1 VDALAALAT
10 SGQPESALAA
20 QVVRLCAQIRSRDPA
35 VGLDDSTTAS
45 STPGLQPDRRG
56 ADRGGRAQ
64 LVLATT
70 LYGIWAGISVDV
82 LADVQ
87 NDRLL
92 VLYPLLGMAAGLG
105 GSLYATGQWDVS
117 AGQAWA
123 IITGLDYGTYN
134 GLLWSAAISS
144 APSAKTVFGAALP
157 AGLAGGAV
165 GILVAGYHPNPGGV
179 ELVRSGG
186 LYGTAAALMSALA
199 FAPDNVSSQ
208 VIFTTLAL
216 GMDVGLAT
224 GAGLS
229 SRLGVSRNR
238 MLLVDAG
245 TIAGLGFGLGGTW
258 LVTGSQGSSRRAL
271 GAGGLLGLAAGM
283 TAAILLTR
291 GMDGDRVAESS
302 GPGPVPA
309 LVQRRSTGQW
319 GLGTLALTPV
329 CNTPGGRQAFVGAS
343 VPLVGGLW

>member
-1 VDALAALAT
+1 
-10 SGQPESALAA
+10 
-20 QVVRLCAQIRSRDPA
+20 
-35 VGLDDSTTAS
+35 
-45 STPGLQPDRRG
+45 
-56 ADRGGRAQ
+56 
-64 LVLATT
+64 LATT

-105 GSLYATGQWDVS
+105 GSLYATGVWDVS

-123 IITGLDYGTYN
+123 IITGLDYGTYS
-134 GLLWSAAISS
+134 GLLWSAAVSS
-144 APSAKTVFGAALP
+144 SPTAKTVFGAALP

-165 GILVAGYHPNPGGV
+165 GILVAGYHPNQGGV

-186 LYGTAAALMSALA
+186 LYGTAAALMSALV
-199 FAPDNVSSQ
+199 FAPDNVSSR

-229 SRLGVSRNR
+229 SRLEVGRNR
-238 MLLVDAG
+238 ILLVDAG
-245 TIAGLGFGLGGTW
+245 TLAGLGFGLGGTW
-258 LVTGSQGSSRRAL
+258 LVTGSHGSSRRAL

-283 TAAILLTR
+283 VAATLLTR
-291 GMDGDRVAESS
+291 GMDADRGAESS
-302 GPGPVPA
+302 GPGLVPA

-319 GLGTLALTPV
+319 GLGTLALAPV
-329 CNTPGGRQAFVGAS
+329 CDPSGGHRAFVGAS
-343 VPLVGGLW
+343 VPLVGGVW